1 MHLKQNFPNGLIT
14 VMISVAVIMMI
25 NYDYNLMTKPHPYRP
40 HPYSSLDINDFV
52 LLKVILFC
60 LGTIVC

>member
-1 MHLKQNFPNGLIT
+1 MHLKQKFPSGLIT

-25 NYDYNLMTKPHPYRP
+25 NLMTKPHPYRP